1 MNKYIMPHK
10 IICVKDV
17 DFAERFLQE
26 KELQASVN
34 DECAVIKKNGYIL
47 FDFGRELCGGIAIT
61 VRKTSI
67 DPKCARLRVVFGESV
82 MESLSEIGLKNSTN
96 NHSMRDTDIAVS
108 YLSTYHHGSTG
119 FRFVKIEALDA
130 DIHIKAIKAETDI
143 CDFEHRGSFECND
156 ELLNEIWKVGAYTV
170 QLNMHDFIWDG
181 VKRDRLVWIGDM
193 HPEVSVVSAVFGDV
207 ECVKKS
213 LDFARDTTPIGKWM
227 NNIAT
232 YSIWWLIIHYDL
244 YMHWGDKEYLK
255 EQKEYMLALIDY
267 IFKYV
272 ESLFEGNGEPV
283 HFVDW
288 SSKGTES
295 ENEGCKAISCIGI
308 ECAEKLFNFLGE
320 YSCAKRCS
328 EYIEKIRTEKIEKAS
343 NKRISALTVLSGRDK
358 SFAEKMISGNSAEE
372 MSCFLGYYVLKAK
385 AMLGDYKETL
395 DIIREYWGGML
406 KMGATT
412 FWEDFDIR
420 WMKNSAK
427 IDEITPDGMNDIHGD
442 FGKYCYMGYRH
453 SLCHGWASGPTPFLM
468 EQIGGIEILEPGC
481 KKVKVSPNLGNLEWV
496 NIEYPTPYGNIV
508 IKCRKEHGD
517 TILDVSAPKEIEV
530 V

>member
-67 DPKCARLRVVFGESV
+67 DPKCTRLRVVFGESV

-119 FRFVKIEALDA
+119 FRFVKLEALDA

-156 ELLNEIWKVGAYTV
+156 ELLSEIWKVGAYTV

-181 VKRDRLVWIGDM
+181 AKRDRLVWIGDM
-193 HPEVSVVSAVFGDV
+193 HPEVSTVKAVFGNVD
-207 ECVKKS
+207 CIRKS

-244 YMHWGDKEYLK
+244 YMHWGDKGYLE
-255 EQKEYMLALIDY
+255 EQREYMLALAESIFDY
-267 IFKYV
+267 V
-272 ESLFEGNGEPV
+272 NALFNNEETV
-283 HFVDW
+283 RFVDW
-288 SSKGTES
+288 SSKDTDS
-295 ENEGCKAISCIGI
+295 EIEGCKSIACIGL
-308 ECAEKLFNFLGE
+308 ERAEKIFNFLAE
-320 YSCAKRCS
+320 YDYAKICRG
-328 EYIEKIRTEKIEKAS
+328 YVKKIRAEKIESAS
-343 NKRISALTVLSGRDK
+343 NKRISALTVLAGRDIK
-358 SFAEKMISGNSAEE
+358 FAQNIISGNSAEE

-385 AMLGDYKETL
+385 AQLGDCEEAL

-412 FWEDFDIR
+412 FWEDFDIK
-420 WMKNSAK
+420 WMGNSAR
-427 IDEITPDGMNDIHGD
+427 IDEITPDEMNDIHGD
-442 FGKYCYMGYRH
+442 FGKYCYTGFRH

-481 KKVKVSPNLGNLEWV
+481 KKVKINPKLGNLDWV
-496 NIEYPTPYGNIV
+496 NIEYPTPYGNIF
-508 IKCRKEHGD
+508 INCRKEHGA
-517 TILDVSAPKEIEV
+517 TITNISAPKEVKVIE
-530 V
+530 